1 MILKTNKIDRETEKI
16 ERLFIKELETQ
27 YKTAYTNI
35 RKEVADA
42 FAKYSED
49 GVLTY
54 TEMTKYDRLVKL
66 MNNVDAEVTRLNR
79 GMYSKHLGHTW
90 NVYSTNHNLMG
101 ELINEGLGIS
111 KSFGIINRDAVIE
124 SLLTPL
130 DKGALEDLTY
140 QTRKRLRDSITQS
153 LIKGE
158 GIRPMTKSI
167 ANAIDVNANRAV
179 RIARTE
185 TVRVMNKARLEV
197 IQKAETETV
206 KLKKRWVA
214 TTDSRTRDTHRRLDG
229 KTVGNDEDFKSGLA
243 YPGDPRADPAETIN
257 CRCSLATEVVI
268 DD

>member
-1 MILKTNKIDRETEKI
+1 MILKTNKADRETEKI
-16 ERLFIKELETQ
+16 ERLFIKDLEKQ
-27 YKTAYTNI
+27 YTEAYKNI
-35 RKEVADA
+35 RKEVNEAY
-42 FAKYSED
+42 AKYSKD

-66 MNNVDAEVTRLNR
+66 MNNIDAEVSSLNR
-79 GMYSKHLGHTW
+79 GMYSKHLGHAW
-90 NVYSTNHNLMG
+90 NVYSTNHSTMG
-101 ELINEGLGIS
+101 DIINEGLGIN

-130 DKGALEDLTY
+130 DRGALEDLTY

-158 GIRPMTKSI
+158 GIRPMSKSI

-179 RIARTE
+179 KIARTE
-185 TVRVMNKARLEV
+185 TVRVMNKARLDV

-214 TTDSRTRDTHRRLDG
+214 TSDSRTRDTHRRLDG

-243 YPGDPRADPAETIN
+243 YPGDPRADPSETIN
-257 CRCSLATEVVI
+257 CRCALATEVVI
-268 DD
+268 ND

>member
-1 MILKTNKIDRETEKI
+1 MILKTNKIDRETELI
-16 ERLFIKELETQ
+16 EKRFIKELETQ
-27 YKTAYTNI
+27 YTTAYKNVK
-35 RKEVADA
+35 KEVLEAYG
-42 FAKYSED
+42 KYSKD

-54 TEMTKYDRLVKL
+54 TEMTKYDRLTKL
-66 MNNVDAEVTRLNR
+66 MNNIDAEVAKLNR
-79 GMYSKHLGHTW
+79 GMYSKHLSHTW
-90 NVYSTNHNLMG
+90 NIYSTNHNLMG
-101 ELINEGLGIS
+101 DVINEGLGIS

-214 TTDSRTRDTHRRLDG
+214 TTDGRTRDTHRRLNR
-229 KTVGNDEDFKSGLA
+229 KTVGSDEDFKPGLA
-243 YPGDPRADPAETIN
+243 YPGDPRADPSETVN